1 MKKRMFSLLLEL
13 LKSSKRSDREL
24 AKVLGVSQPT
34 VSRMRKRLEKE
45 GFIRDFTI
53 IPDFAKMGYQIAAF
67 TFLRF
72 SERNRELMEKAREW
86 VKNLPS
92 VVFAA
97 DGEGLGM
104 GAVMVS
110 IHKDYADY
118 SRLISTLKQ
127 DWQPNLR
134 DAESF
139 LFSVK
144 RPELVAKPFSLKYLA
159 GQEEK

>member
-1 MKKRMFSLLLEL
+1 
-13 LKSSKRSDREL
+13 
-24 AKVLGVSQPT
+24 
-34 VSRMRKRLEKE
+34 
-45 GFIRDFTI
+45 
-53 IPDFAKMGYQIAAF
+53 
-67 TFLRF
+67 
-72 SERNRELMEKAREW
+72 MEKAREW